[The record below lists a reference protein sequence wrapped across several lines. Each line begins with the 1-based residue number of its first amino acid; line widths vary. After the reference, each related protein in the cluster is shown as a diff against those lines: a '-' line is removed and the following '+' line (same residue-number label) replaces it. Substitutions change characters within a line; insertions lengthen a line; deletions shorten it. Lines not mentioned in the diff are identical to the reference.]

1 LLAKIEWKFMTSQK
15 HIKEIQEYYD
25 AFLASE
31 PGKWSSLEDFKA
43 RYEPVLSFLQKISK
57 ENTRILDVGCGTGLA
72 AEKLRTFGNV
82 YGLDI
87 SPRSIKEAANRLDGV
102 CTCLGEELPLKNA
115 MSDVI
120 VCTETIEHFISPVR
134 ALAEFNRVL
143 EPNGYLIL
151 STPNPWY
158 WQILANRI
166 IATLRRQRAGSGQ
179 VIENYISPIQLKA
192 MLRRSG
198 FEIKEFRTVYFK
210 PGSLYKIVK
219 KLSNG
224 FGLYQICLARKAR
237 NICSKHAT

>member
-1 LLAKIEWKFMTSQK
+1 ME
-15 HIKEIQEYYD
+15 
-25 AFLASE
+25 FLR
-31 PGKWSSLEDFKA
+31 GFQSSLWAGAILSPENKQGKYKDF
-43 RYEPVLSFLQKISK
+43 
-57 ENTRILDVGCGTGLA
+57 GCWLWHRLGRG
-72 AEKLRTFGNV
+72 TFGNV

-237 NICSKHAT
+237 NICSKHATWLCYDARRDAS